1 MSKAKAK
8 GILTKIPKKMA
19 PKIDHLGFQSLF
31 DVKLPHCSTLL
42 RIRNLLMTDLF
53 FLVSAFEEKRS
64 ERKY

>member
-31 DVKLPHCSTLL
+31 DVKFPHCSTLL
-42 RIRNLLMTDLF
+42 RIRNLIMTDF

-64 ERKY
+64 ELKY